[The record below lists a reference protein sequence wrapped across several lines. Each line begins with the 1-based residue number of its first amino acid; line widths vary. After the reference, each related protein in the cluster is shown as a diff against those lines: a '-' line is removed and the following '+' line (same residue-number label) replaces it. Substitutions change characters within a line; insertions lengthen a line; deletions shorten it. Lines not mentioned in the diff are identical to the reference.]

1 MRSDAFE
8 KGALPVADA
17 VEFSARLVAA
27 LSEAGDL
34 TPEWRGPFEKVGSVA
49 GAAAVGGAVGGDLGL
64 HIVRGWLRSP
74 VGRRWPRTNSPGRLG
89 PLQGCGG
96 FASFRAFSSW
106 AIAHSPPR
114 QSLTC
119 EQLGVVHT
127 ACADFPSLDQPIGEC
142 TTGDPLPTGQ
152 RG

>member
-64 HIVRGWLRSP
+64 HIVRGGFVVLLDGDGLGRIRRAGWGRRRVAEDSP
-74 VGRRWPRTNSPGRLG
+74 VLERSQAGRSRIRRLG
-89 PLQGCGG
+89 
-96 FASFRAFSSW
+96 
-106 AIAHSPPR
+106 
-114 QSLTC
+114 
-119 EQLGVVHT
+119 T
-127 ACADFPSLDQPIGEC
+127 A
-142 TTGDPLPTGQ
+142 
-152 RG
+152 